1 MMVGVAPTGVDGTKD
16 YSECAA
22 GQKDTG
28 YWFPNKIH
36 NFQIKVYSKI
46 SRSVSNTV
54 LIKIVISHVSRH
66 FYITTDNFNNKSYI
80 GPSKLLIKWSFK
92 HQFCNVSFLKI

>member
-28 YWFPNKIH
+28 YWIT
-36 NFQIKVYSKI
+36 IK
-46 SRSVSNTV
+46 NT
-54 LIKIVISHVSRH
+54 I
-66 FYITTDNFNNKSYI
+66 
-80 GPSKLLIKWSFK
+80 FK
-92 HQFCNVSFLKI
+92 VDV